1 MVDLNR
7 QSVATRKGKQ
17 AYKKAK
23 KLKEKTKANRFANDR
38 TQMTYKGTKGAEGYT
53 PVKKPKLSPSYPKPE
68 EKTPG
73 IDKAREHSSNL
84 KPGNIASGG
93 DKTYKSIGMF
103 NSFKKDAPIESK
115 GSTTKTDYTK
125 VPGPN
130 MGQVNKEIPKVK
142 NKKVEDKLGRSEGV
156 PHYATMMAKKLMGGR
171 R

>member
-23 KLKEKTKANRFANDR
+23 KLKEKTKTSMFANDK

-53 PVKKPKLSPSYPKPE
+53 GPVKSPKLSPYTKPE
-68 EKTPG
+68 DKTPG

-84 KPGNIASGG
+84 KPGNIATGG
-93 DKTYKSIGMF
+93 DKTYKSVGMF

-125 VPGPN
+125 VAGPN
-130 MGQVNKEIPKVK
+130 MSQVNKDIPTVK

-156 PHYATMMAKKLMGGR
+156 RHYATMMAKKLMGGR